1 MTRSDSMMQIMLYSN
16 YFSNANVEMETLIT
30 SFFFLLV
37 ASQMVQPDTWPPD
50 SMGWFSSVLQGIQFS
65 RCFVKFWTGMLVLGS
80 GMTWLN
86 WPRSQTGPYITCTV
100 LYNACMN
107 SSIVPFSFWHQVHQN
122 FVMLVLQHLLNSMQR
137 EAWFSPHL
145 LSKGLAATKYCDL
158 FWAYLYGFTILC

>member
-1 MTRSDSMMQIMLYSN
+1 
-16 YFSNANVEMETLIT
+16 
-30 SFFFLLV
+30 
-37 ASQMVQPDTWPPD
+37 MVQPDTWPPD

-65 RCFVKFWTGMLVLGS
+65 HCFVKFWTGMLVLGS

-122 FVMLVLQHLLNSMQR
+122 FVMLALQHLLNSKQR

-145 LSKGLAATKYCDL
+145 LSKGLAASLLPMTFFGLIYTVLPYYVNML
-158 FWAYLYGFTILC
+158 FVEYGIRVLFSRRSCIRTSLLYN